1 MLKQIFI
8 DIPTLDITCRSRKAI
23 WNRVY
28 HQNNNSIAFTE
39 FLNSARVMN
48 WTNMNRAMYRYSRM
62 RVHKQSLEYYK
73 LIYIYPPPSKRINT
87 SLTPNIINDLQE
99 KAPA

>member
-1 MLKQIFI
+1 
-8 DIPTLDITCRSRKAI
+8 
-23 WNRVY
+23 
-28 HQNNNSIAFTE
+28 
-39 FLNSARVMN
+39 
-48 WTNMNRAMYRYSRM
+48 M

-73 LIYIYPPPSKRINT
+73 LTYIYPPPSKRINT